1 MKRASRWAAPATP
14 TSSRFNIDLAGLF
27 TRITPQDLALMTRQL
42 ATLVGA
48 GLPLVECLGAL
59 IEQVDSPKQKKILSQ
74 VRERVVEGGNLAD
87 AMKAHP
93 AVFND
98 LYVNMVRAGEASG
111 ALDLVL
117 IRLSEYTER
126 AAALRAK
133 VRSALTY
140 PVFMGLASSAILFF
154 LLSYVVPKVTRIF
167 AETHA
172 QLPAVTLV
180 LLAISGFLS
189 NYWWLVIGLVLLLV
203 LAVRVSTRSPAGRL
217 RFDRLTLRIPYFGKV
232 LKKVAL
238 ARFARTLST
247 LLLGGIPLLQSLDIV
262 KHVVNNLVLS
272 NAIEDGRN
280 SIREGHSVADPLKKS
295 GLFPPLARA
304 HDRGRREERR
314 ARVDAGA
321 RCRRLRWRGRGGGI
335 GTEQHHGAP
344 VGDFHG
350 RCRAVHR
357 HGDPAADLRAQPTG
371 QVRLAAPTA
380 EVRSMRRLSLQT
392 GMTLIEIMVVVFI
405 IGLLVTL
412 VAPRII
418 GRTDEARVT
427 KAKAD
432 IKAIEEAANMFK
444 LDNGFYP
451 TTAEGLAAFVQ
462 PPPRAKKFNPDG
474 YLSNIPRDPWGNE
487 YIYQSDG
494 RVVIVLSLGADGV
507 EGGEGYNADIDSRAL
522 D

>member
-1 MKRASRWAAPATP
+1 MPVYAYRGLNEKGRNVGGIVDADSPKNARIKLRRSGIFPTDLAETRDAAGAAAAPAA
-14 TSSRFNIDLAGLF
+14 SRFQFDLAGLF
-27 TRITPQDLALMTRQL
+27 ERITPQDLALMTRQL
-42 ATLVGA
+42 ATLIGA
-48 GLPLVECLGAL
+48 GLPLVECLSAL
-59 IEQVDSPKQKKILSQ
+59 IEQVDGARQKRILSQ

-117 IRLSEYTER
+117 VRLAEYTER

-140 PVFMGLASSAILFF
+140 PIFMGIASSAILFF

-167 AETHA
+167 DETHA
-172 QLPAVTLV
+172 RLPAVTMV

-189 NYWWLVIGLVLLLV
+189 NYWWLIIGLVV
-203 LAVRVSTRSPAGRL
+203 VAVIAVRVSTRTPAGRL

-295 GLFPPLARA
+295 GLFPPLLVHMIAVGEKSGELESMLARA
-304 HDRGRREERR
+304 
-314 ARVDAGA
+314 ADAYDGEVEA
-321 RCRRLRWRGRGGGI
+321 S
-335 GTEQHHGAP
+335 
-344 VGDFHG
+344 V
-350 RCRAVHR
+350 
-357 HGDPAADLRAQPTG
+357 AA
-371 QVRLAAPTA
+371 
-380 EVRSMRRLSLQT
+380 LSS
-392 GMTLIEIMVVVFI
+392 IMEP
-405 IGLLVTL
+405 LLVIFMGGVVLFIVMAILLPIFELNQL
-412 VAPRII
+412 V
-418 GRTDEARVT
+418 
-427 KAKAD
+427 K
-432 IKAIEEAANMFK
+432 
-444 LDNGFYP
+444 
-451 TTAEGLAAFVQ
+451 
-462 PPPRAKKFNPDG
+462 
-474 YLSNIPRDPWGNE
+474 
-487 YIYQSDG
+487 
-494 RVVIVLSLGADGV
+494 
-507 EGGEGYNADIDSRAL
+507 
-522 D
+522 